1 MAQVTI
7 DQLPELQVI
16 SGEDD
21 YAVVWDDSTNTTA
34 KISINKLIA
43 SSDFGAGNRGPGIVR
58 GELGTQ
64 ISMYKVDSKTKSTR
78 QIAGNMQS
86 TKNKTFGF
94 NNMFAQ
100 DSTVFGQIDVGV
112 MLVKSA
118 GDNTVYV
125 HDHIN
130 GHLAVSVGGGEK
142 TGHLPRHYRA
152 SNQDLRYPFTI
163 SCNVNS
169 LTLKSGGYM
178 SVFLQVWA

>member
-43 SSDFGAGNRGPGIVR
+43 SSDFGAGNRGPAIVR
-58 GELGTQ
+58 GEVGTQ
-64 ISMYKVDSKTKSTR
+64 IAMYKVDNKSKSALSNPSNFQPT
-78 QIAGNMQS
+78 Q
-86 TKNKTFGF
+86 NKTFSF

-125 HDHIN
+125 HDHN
-130 GHLAVSVGGGEK
+130 DGHMAVSVGGGEK
-142 TGHLPRHYRA
+142 TGYLPRQYRA
-152 SNQDLRYPFTI
+152 SNRNVRYAFTI
-163 SCNVNS
+163 NCNVNS

>member
-43 SSDFGAGNRGPGIVR
+43 SSDFGAGNRGPAIVR
-58 GELGTQ
+58 GEVGTQ
-64 ISMYKVDSKTKSTR
+64 IAMYKVDNKSKSALSNPSNFQPT
-78 QIAGNMQS
+78 Q
-86 TKNKTFGF
+86 NKTFSF

-125 HDHIN
+125 HDHN
-130 GHLAVSVGGGEK
+130 DGHMAFQWEVEKKLAIFLDNIGRVIGTYGM
-142 TGHLPRHYRA
+142 HLPSTA
-152 SNQDLRYPFTI
+152 T
-163 SCNVNS
+163 
-169 LTLKSGGYM
+169 
-178 SVFLQVWA
+178 